1 MSIISSIC
9 ADYHLQVIRKAIKK
23 ARAKA
28 KTDEAKVL
36 LQEVLEECEENIF
49 E

>member
-1 MSIISSIC
+1 MSIMSSVC
-9 ADYHLQVIRKAIKK
+9 ADRDLEVVRKAIKK
-23 ARAKA
+23 AKAKA

-36 LQEVLEECEENIF
+36 LQEVLEECEENIC